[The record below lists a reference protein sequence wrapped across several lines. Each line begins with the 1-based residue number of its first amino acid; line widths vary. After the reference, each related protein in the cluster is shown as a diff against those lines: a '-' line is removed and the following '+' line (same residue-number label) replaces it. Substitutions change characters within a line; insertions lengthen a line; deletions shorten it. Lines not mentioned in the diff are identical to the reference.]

1 MKSANYASFEE
12 IGKFIFLSQ
21 DPVEADLIVIP
32 GAPIR
37 ELAEHGAYLWNNG
50 YAPKILVSGKYYMT
64 YESLED
70 EFKRFS
76 ASSGD
81 SLGCKT
87 EAEYLSK
94 IMVENGVDE
103 DKIIQ
108 EREAT
113 NTFDNAKFSRKIIE
127 NDLKDVKHILLC
139 CQAFHARRA
148 LMTYQ
153 SELRNIKIT
162 VCPVVTRNININN
175 WMDNLK
181 SYNLVLSELRKCA
194 DYFKDE
200 RMYELR

>member
-1 MKSANYASFEE
+1 MKPANYASFEE

-21 DPVEADLIVIP
+21 KPVRADLIVIP
-32 GAPIR
+32 GAPIK
-37 ELAEHGAYLWNNG
+37 ELAEHGAYLWKKG

-70 EFKRFS
+70 EFNRFS

-81 SLGCKT
+81 CRSCKT
-87 EAEYLSK
+87 EAEYLSR
-94 IMVENGVDE
+94 IMVEHGVEE

-108 EREAT
+108 EKEAT

-148 LMTYQ
+148 LMTFQ
-153 SELRNIKIT
+153 SELRDIEIT
-162 VCPVVTRNININN
+162 VCPVVTRNIDINN

-194 DYFKDE
+194 EYFKDE